1 MIPGPSL
8 KRHLSLAILVVLT
21 LLGIAIASGANL
33 LFDRL
38 EARVSEA
45 RVSSASERLLG
56 AIRQG
61 QSGPYLDPSR
71 LDPEFN
77 RPLSG
82 QYFVVTVGE
91 QRWRSRSLWDSELP
105 TVSGKRPGAFVRAP
119 GPGGQ
124 QLLLLTRV
132 FERFGQRFTITVAS
146 DYGPLVAEFR
156 RGLYLFI
163 GLWGLA
169 LAASLLAL
177 NLWLNR
183 ALEPVAL
190 ARRQV
195 AEVRAGKRESLAGEF
210 PRELAPL
217 IEQINTLLGET
228 RAALIRSRNALGNLG
243 HALKT
248 PLAVLSNLVEREDI
262 RRNGELHQAL
272 RAQLDQL
279 GGRINRELSQSQGTR
294 AGGTL
299 EPFVPARDLPPLLK
313 ALERAHRRSLTVNLR
328 HTPELSLRV
337 ERAELLEVLGNVLDN
352 AWKWARSRIDVAID
366 GEGGH
371 WHIRIEDDGPG
382 IADPAARQRALGR
395 GERLDESVAGQGLGL
410 AIAADIIAAHRGSL
424 ALETSTL
431 GGLAVRI
438 DLPLVATDPD

>member
-1 MIPGPSL
+1 
-8 KRHLSLAILVVLT
+8 
-21 LLGIAIASGANL
+21 
-33 LFDRL
+33 
-38 EARVSEA
+38 
-45 RVSSASERLLG
+45 VSSASERLLG

-61 QSGPYLDPSR
+61 QSGPYFDPSR

-82 QYFVVTVGE
+82 QFFVVTVGE
-91 QRWRSRSLWDSELP
+91 PRWRSRSLWDSELP

-371 WHIRIEDDGPG
+371 
-382 IADPAARQRALGR
+382 
-395 GERLDESVAGQGLGL
+395 
-410 AIAADIIAAHRGSL
+410 
-424 ALETSTL
+424 
-431 GGLAVRI
+431 
-438 DLPLVATDPD
+438 

>member
-1 MIPGPSL
+1 MISGPSL
-8 KRHLSLAILVVLT
+8 KRRLSLAILVVLT
-21 LLGIAIASGANL
+21 LLGVAIAMGANL

-45 RVSSASERLLG
+45 RVSAAAERLVG
-56 AIRQG
+56 AIREG
-61 QSGPYLDPSR
+61 PRGPYSLDPSR

-82 QYFVVTVGE
+82 LYFVVSVGE

-105 TVSGKRPGAFVRAP
+105 EGSHERPGAFIRAD

-132 FERFGQRFTITVAS
+132 FERFGERFTITVAS

-177 NLWLNR
+177 NLWLSR
-183 ALEPVAL
+183 ALAPVAL

-195 AEVRAGKRESLAGEF
+195 AEVRAGERESLAGEF

-217 IEQINTLLGET
+217 IAQINTLLEET
-228 RAALIRSRNALGNLG
+228 RSALVRSRNAL
-243 HALKT
+243 
-248 PLAVLSNLVEREDI
+248 E
-262 RRNGELHQAL
+262 
-272 RAQLDQL
+272 
-279 GGRINRELSQSQGTR
+279 
-294 AGGTL
+294 
-299 EPFVPARDLPPLLK
+299 
-313 ALERAHRRSLTVNLR
+313 
-328 HTPELSLRV
+328 LRV

-352 AWKWARSRIDVAID
+352 AWKWARSRIAVTID
-366 GEGGH
+366 GDGAR
-371 WHIRIEDDGPG
+371 WYLRVEDDGPG
-382 IADPAARQRALGR
+382 IPDNGARQRALGR
-395 GERLDESVAGQGLGL
+395 GQRLDESVAGQGLGL
-410 AIAADIIAAHRGSL
+410 AIAADIIAAQRGNL
-424 ALETSTL
+424 TLDTSPL
-431 GGLAVRI
+431 GGLAVCI
-438 DLPLVATDPD
+438 QLPVGGPESG